1 MSCTSPSSGSL
12 TSHWY
17 IEEVTCGT
25 TPANP
30 AWKSLRYTG
39 GNMRLNKDS
48 IQSAELD
55 GSREVADIRLGQNQ
69 TSGDISIEMS
79 YGSHDDLLEAAL
91 GGSWSTGATGGPI
104 EVNVNSGAKTFTRT
118 VGDWTLVVEEGDII
132 KFSGYSNAG
141 NNGTFYVT
149 NVTTLV
155 LTVACKDS
163 LLTTE
168 ANLAV
173 SFVVADKLQVGTT
186 RKTFA
191 ILTHYADA
199 AGGAGE
205 YHITNG
211 VEITGFSFDVSVN
224 AIVTGTLNTIGR
236 SYSPDTALPGGST
249 FVPTTKTETFAGVD
263 GRIFEN
269 EGVLGY
275 VTSVSITHDTASS
288 AQFEI
293 GSSNVSFIEKG
304 RANTTLSMST
314 FFYDSSLLQKFINET
329 ETRVQVTA
337 VGNDGSMAFY
347 FPRVIYTSGT
357 PELGGEG
364 SITQTF
370 DAQALGVS
378 GGSSITICR
387 IA

>member
-1 MSCTSPSSGSL
+1 MSCSPSTGSL
-12 TSHWY
+12 TSHFAVAE
-17 IEEVTCGT
+17 IVCGT

-30 AWKSLRYTG
+30 AWKPIRYTG
-39 GNMRLNKDS
+39 GNMKLNKDS

-79 YGSHDDLLEAAL
+79 YGSHDDFLEAAL
-91 GGSWSTGATGGPI
+91 GGTWSTGATAGPI
-104 EVNVNSGAKTFTRT
+104 EINVNSGAKTFTRT
-118 VGDWTLVVEEGDII
+118 VGDWTADVEEGDII
-132 KFSGYSNAG
+132 KFSGYTNAG

-155 LTVACKDS
+155 LTVACKAG

-168 ANLAV
+168 ADLTV
-173 SFVVADKLQVGTT
+173 SYVVGDKLQIGTD
-186 RKTFA
+186 RKTFS

-199 AGGAGE
+199 DGGAGE
-205 YHITNG
+205 YHITTG
-211 VEITGFSFDVSVN
+211 VEIVGFNFDVSVN

-236 SYSPDTALPGGST
+236 AYTPDTALPAGST
-249 FVPTTKTETFAGVD
+249 FVATPKTEVFAGVD

-269 EGVLGY
+269 EDVIGY
-275 VTSVSITHDTASS
+275 VTSCSITHDTASS

-293 GSSNVSFIEKG
+293 GSDDVSFIEKG
-304 RANTTLSMST
+304 RANTTLSIST
-314 FFYDSSLLQKFINET
+314 FFYDSALLQKFINEQ
-329 ETRVQVTA
+329 ETSVQVTA
-337 VGNDGSMAFY
+337 VGNDGSMSFW
-347 FPRVIYTSGT
+347 FPRVIYTSGA

-364 SITQTF
+364 SITQTL
-370 DAQALGVS
+370 DAQVLGIN